1 MIGTTISRYR
11 IVERLGGG
19 GMGVVYKA
27 EDTSLGRFVALK
39 FLPDEVATDSQAL
52 ERFRREA
59 RAASALNHPNICTI
73 HEIAN
78 QDRRWFIAM
87 EYLDGVTLKH
97 LINGHPVEMER
108 LLEIAIE
115 VADALDA
122 AHSEGIIHRDIKPA
136 NIFVTKRGHA
146 KVLDFGLAKVAAG
159 SNKAAAGAGDQTQT
173 THQEHLT
180 SPGSALGTVSYMSPE
195 QALGKEVDARTDLFS
210 FGAVLYEMAT
220 GSLPFRGDTS
230 AAIFDAILH
239 RVPTA
244 PVRLNTDVPTE
255 LERIV
260 NKALEKDRNL
270 RYQHAADLKADLQRL
285 KRDTDS
291 GRTAAQ
297 SVAADAPLSSGAAV
311 ATAPSS
317 SASVAAVPS
326 GRISSVAV
334 PAAAAPA
341 SGSSVAATTA
351 APRGNLW
358 KIAAAVVAI
367 AVIAGGTLFLRSRKS
382 HALTEKDTV
391 VLADFANTTG
401 DPVFDGTL
409 KQALAVDLDQSPFLR
424 VIPQSRVQETL
435 GLMGRSANERLTADL
450 ARDLCQRVGS
460 KAMLA
465 GSVASLGSQ
474 YIVTLDAMNCQSGD
488 TLAREQGQAQGKEQ
502 VLTALGTAVSNMR
515 GKLGE
520 SLASI
525 QKYDAPID
533 KVTTSSLE
541 ALKAYTLGNVEFD
554 VGRLV
559 ESLPF
564 YKRAVELDPNFGF
577 AHGRLSVAYNNLGE
591 LALAKKSIARAF
603 ELRDRVSEREKLYI
617 TEHYYE
623 TMTGELDKEIETLQ
637 LYEHTYPRDEIPGIN
652 LSVAYNSI
660 GDFVNG
666 GEAARR
672 SLQVEPTINAYSGL
686 SYAYQAQNR
695 YDETQ
700 KVIQDGLRQFPD
712 AQDMHANS
720 YVLDLISGKTADAAR
735 EIKWVKGKSG
745 EFRFLEF
752 QARALAADG
761 KIAGSRETIRQAV
774 DIEKKQQLGED
785 VAADIGFEAM
795 VDADVGFCDQARSEA
810 NALAGPD
817 ATRAGGALAAFV
829 FATCGDAAK
838 AEVLASD
845 LAKKNPLETYA
856 QKIDLPQIRAR
867 LALRTGNGSKAV
879 EQLRPVEGYE
889 FGFVALGIPSY
900 LRGLALLSEKQ
911 GAPAAAEFQRLL
923 DHRGAVAPSIYLS
936 LAKLGLGRAYALQ
949 GDAAK
954 ARTAYQDFFAA
965 WKDADSNLPILQQ
978 AKAEYAKL
986 Q

>member
-1 MIGTTISRYR
+1 MI
-11 IVERLGGG
+11 V
-19 GMGVVYKA
+19 
-27 EDTSLGRFVALK
+27 
-39 FLPDEVATDSQAL
+39 
-52 ERFRREA
+52 
-59 RAASALNHPNICTI
+59 
-73 HEIAN
+73 
-78 QDRRWFIAM
+78 
-87 EYLDGVTLKH
+87 
-97 LINGHPVEMER
+97 
-108 LLEIAIE
+108 
-115 VADALDA
+115 
-122 AHSEGIIHRDIKPA
+122 
-136 NIFVTKRGHA
+136 
-146 KVLDFGLAKVAAG
+146 
-159 SNKAAAGAGDQTQT
+159 
-173 THQEHLT
+173 
-180 SPGSALGTVSYMSPE
+180 
-195 QALGKEVDARTDLFS
+195 
-210 FGAVLYEMAT
+210 
-220 GSLPFRGDTS
+220 
-230 AAIFDAILH
+230 
-239 RVPTA
+239 
-244 PVRLNTDVPTE
+244 
-255 LERIV
+255 
-260 NKALEKDRNL
+260 
-270 RYQHAADLKADLQRL
+270 
-285 KRDTDS
+285 
-291 GRTAAQ
+291 
-297 SVAADAPLSSGAAV
+297 
-311 ATAPSS
+311 
-317 SASVAAVPS
+317 VAAV
-326 GRISSVAV
+326 I
-334 PAAAAPA
+334 
-341 SGSSVAATTA
+341 
-351 APRGNLW
+351 
-358 KIAAAVVAI
+358 
-367 AVIAGGTLFLRSRKS
+367 GGWLFLRSRRS

-488 TLAREQGQAQGKEQ
+488 TLAREQAQAQGKEQ

-554 VGRLV
+554 AGRLV

-577 AHGRLSVAYNNLGE
+577 AHARLSVAYGNLGE
-591 LALAKKSIARAF
+591 LALAKKSIGRAF

-623 TMTGELDKEIETLQ
+623 TMTGELDKEIEILQ

-652 LSVAYNSI
+652 LSVSYNSI

-672 SLQVEPTINAYSGL
+672 SLQVEPTINGYAGL
-686 SYAYQAQNR
+686 IYAYLGQNR
-695 YDETQ
+695 YDEAQ
-700 KVIQDGLRQFPD
+700 KVVQDGLRQFPD
-712 AQDMHANS
+712 TQDMHWNR
-720 YVLDLISGKTADAAR
+720 YVLDLISGKTADAAQ
-735 EIKWVKGKSG
+735 EIKWAKGKSG
-745 EFRFLEF
+745 EFRFLEV
-752 QARALAADG
+752 QARALAGDG
-761 KIAGSRETIRQAV
+761 KIAASREVIRQAV

-785 VAADIGFEAM
+785 VAADIGFEAL
-795 VDADVGFCDQARSEA
+795 VDADVGLCDQARSEA
-810 NALAGPD
+810 NGLAGVD

-838 AEVLASD
+838 AEALASD
-845 LAKKNPLETYA
+845 LAKKYPLETYA

-867 LALRTGNGSKAV
+867 LALRTGNGAKAV
-879 EQLRPVEGYE
+879 EQLRPAEGYE
-889 FGFVALGIPSY
+889 FGFIALGVPSY
-900 LRGLALLSEKQ
+900 LRGLALLSAKQ

-923 DHRGAVAPSIYLS
+923 DHKGAVVPSMYLS
-936 LAKLGLGRAYALQ
+936 LAQLGLGRAYALQ

-954 ARTAYQDFFAA
+954 ARTAYQDFFAL
-965 WKDADSNLPILQQ
+965 WKDADPNIPILQQ
-978 AKAEYAKL
+978 AKAEYVKL